1 MAKVKIAT
9 DWLDICSG
17 CEMSLLDIDERIV
30 ELLKHV
36 ELTSCPLTDLKH
48 PPRDGVDVG
57 ILTGSVGN
65 TDQLEVVKDMREHCK
80 ILVALGDCATFNP
93 IPITA
98 LRNFFDK
105 DEVLERGYIETES
118 TVDGKIPDSDMLCKL
133 FTKTRPI
140 NEFVK
145 VDVYLPGCP
154 PDADAIYYVLSELVA
169 GRMPVL
175 TGKNLRYD

>member
-80 ILVALGDCATFNP
+80 ILVALGDCATFSP

-133 FTKTRPI
+133 FNKTRPI